1 MGFCWNLAGR
11 VAYISPMRWSFF
23 VVAVLLSGCGGGL
36 ERVAFASDLLTYTPG
51 SRVGLSLVNVSATA
65 LGINLCLSRVVSED
79 GQTPGPSDGES
90 CVLEATRLEP
100 GERLD
105 ARKGLPAAL
114 PAGTWRYETTIR
126 LPSGA
131 GEKVLTPAFKVTA
144 N

>member
-1 MGFCWNLAGR
+1 M
-11 VAYISPMRWSFF
+11 AYISPMRPSFF
-23 VVAVLLSGCGGGL
+23 VLAVLLSGCGGGL
-36 ERVAFASDLLTYTPG
+36 ERVAFATDLLTYAPG
-51 SRVGLSLVNVSATA
+51 SRVGLSLVNVGATD

-90 CVLEATRLEP
+90 CMLEATALAP
-100 GERLD
+100 GARMD
-105 ARKGLPAAL
+105 ARKGLPVSL
-114 PAGTWRYETTIR
+114 GAGTWRYETTIR